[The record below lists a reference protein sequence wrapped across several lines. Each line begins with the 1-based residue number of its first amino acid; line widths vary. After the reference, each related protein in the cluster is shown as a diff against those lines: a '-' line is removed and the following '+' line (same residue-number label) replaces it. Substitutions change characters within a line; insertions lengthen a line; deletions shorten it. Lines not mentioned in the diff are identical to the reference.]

1 MIKALLRK
9 LLIEKVIYTVNLKIT
24 IGFRAGSV
32 AKNLPADV
40 GDTVQSLGQADP
52 LEKGMAT
59 NSIILA

>member
-59 NSIILA
+59 HSGILA

>member
-1 MIKALLRK
+1 MHL
-9 LLIEKVIYTVNLKIT
+9 KVVDFIIIFSLYTVNLKIT
-24 IGFRAGSV
+24 IGFLAGSV

-59 NSIILA
+59 HSGILA